1 MYRRGHLKVDLD
13 FEYASDFIGL
23 AADART
29 GRYLPSVFLL
39 LAGSSRPWDS
49 LRWIPGTTGINAPL
63 HVLTLKHRSRSGSA
77 GAGSN
82 DLRSIPGITGYRM
95 PDDYK
100 D

>member
-49 LRWIPGTTGINAPL
+49 LRWIPGTTGINANQMGALPA
-63 HVLTLKHRSRSGSA
+63 SA
-77 GAGSN
+77 ILPDRAR
-82 DLRSIPGITGYRM
+82 LEIHTGGGVSFGYE
-95 PDDYK
+95 K
-100 D
+100 QTFLVK